1 MADPYLPPQPGS
13 YDPGRNPRDPAQ
25 TSNPG
30 QTRVTNNISSEP
42 NRQIPVSDD
51 RRGGFSTGIMVALV
65 FVVVAILAAVLYS
78 GSDGTATNGTDGST
92 TTIENNNADTA
103 PSAPADAPAT
113 VPDSTAPDAA
123 APDATSPDAATP
135 DATAP
140 DATAPDA
147 TAPDATAPA
156 EPAPAD

>member
-30 QTRVTNNISSEP
+30 QTRVTNNISTEP
-42 NRQIPVSDD
+42 NRQIPASDD

-78 GSDGTATNGTDGST
+78 GSDGTGADDAVMPT
-92 TTIENNNADTA
+92 TTIENNNTDPA

-113 VPDSTAPDAA
+113 TPDTTA
-123 APDATSPDAATP
+123 PDAATP

-156 EPAPAD
+156 QPAPAD

>member
-30 QTRVTNNISSEP
+30 QTRVTTNIHADP
-42 NRQIPVSDD
+42 NRQIPSADD

-78 GSDGTATNGTDGST
+78 VSDVDDAVIPT
-92 TTIENNNADTA
+92 TTIENNNTDPA

-113 VPDSTAPDAA
+113 TPDTTA
-123 APDATSPDAATP
+123 PDAATP